1 MKRIERLIGRQ
12 TVACALFMVGVA
24 WIPYA
29 WHSRLAERWFSGDA
43 ELQAKLANSME
54 HWMRE
59 GLDRDSFTTG
69 SKQFDGEWLYGT
81 YVMAAMGFGQLAMEQ
96 PENKTRYLALMEEAI
111 GEVLSDRVRQFD
123 IEQWKSDPLETLDTD
138 EGHAAYLGYLNL
150 AMGFHRL
157 LDPGSKFT
165 ELNDRISAALRRRI
179 EASPTLLLESY
190 PHETYP
196 VDNCAVIASV
206 AMNATDDLPKRWAER
221 CRKEYIDPKSGL
233 LFQAMDGRTGQ
244 PYDFP
249 RGSGTTLGL
258 YFLSFMD
265 TSLSRDL
272 YEAVKQELA
281 GTICGFGLV
290 REYPK
295 SIRGQSGDIDSG
307 AVIFGYGLS
316 PTGFALG
323 GARLHGDGHYF
334 KHLYATANAAGA
346 PLQTKER
353 FSFVTGASLGDAIL
367 FTMLTAHPGGIAEIG
382 K

>member
-1 MKRIERLIGRQ
+1 MKISRIIFRQ
-12 TVACALFMVGVA
+12 VAASALFLVGMA
-24 WIPYA
+24 WVPYA
-29 WHSRLAERWFSGDA
+29 WQSRSAKQWFSGEA
-43 ELQAKLANSME
+43 GLQAKLANRVE
-54 HWMRE
+54 QWMHE

-81 YVMAAMGFGQLAMEQ
+81 YVMAAIGFGQMAVEH

-111 GEVLSDRVRQFD
+111 GEVLSDRVREFD
-123 IEQWKSDPLETLDTD
+123 MERWKSDPLETLDTD

-150 AMGFHRL
+150 AMGFHCQ
-157 LDPGSKFT
+157 LDPNSKFSA
-165 ELNDRISAALRRRI
+165 LNDRISAALRRRI

-190 PHETYP
+190 PYETYP

-206 AMNATDDLPKRWAER
+206 AMNTTDDLPKRWAAR
-221 CRKEYIDPKSGL
+221 CRRNYIDPQSGL
-233 LFQAMDGRTGQ
+233 LFQAMDRRTGR
-244 PYDFP
+244 PHDFP

-265 TSLSRDL
+265 LSLSRDL
-272 YEAVKQELA
+272 YDAVKQELA
-281 GTICGFGLV
+281 GNLFGFGLV
-290 REYPK
+290 REYPRK
-295 SIRGQSGDIDSG
+295 VHGQQGDIDSG

-323 GARLHGDGHYF
+323 GARLHGDANYF

-346 PLQTKER
+346 PLQTKDQ

-367 FTMLTAHPGGIAEIG
+367 FAMLSAQPDGLRRIDL
-382 K
+382 